1 VIRLERLLL
10 RRWAVSALAAVAC
23 ALVVLLVWL
32 GWFAVRQ
39 WQQSLRL
46 LAERQVD
53 DASERFLVE
62 LTRDMQAVQR
72 LVLLSPALDAFTS
85 REPGPD
91 PTYGAVNLVASAFA
105 RYRYPEAFFL
115 WTRERGGTEPV
126 FFYRRDRPVPWNA
139 AAAPAPFPVIVDE
152 HASVGSTLLRR
163 IQDDA
168 AEGRRFIVFETP
180 LEGTPYQVVVRLL
193 YRDVFRQNLET
204 VVGFVVNLDWA
215 RQHYFPALLD
225 EALVA
230 DRAGEGVAIAVADD
244 RGRPVAGV
252 DAGVGSGAPTTD
264 RTFPLMFFNPVIAA
278 ADSPARLQRRSW
290 TIRATTRGDSS
301 VLAALA
307 DANRMRA
314 LGLVA
319 AATLAVGIALSVRA
333 ARARLRLAELRSDFV
348 ASVTHEFK
356 TPIATI
362 RAAGETLVA
371 GRLDGAAARQDYA
384 GYIVQESRRLNR
396 LVDNLLAFTR
406 VTDTPEVRPPLEAV
420 VLADVVAESLDRF
433 AVQLA
438 AGAFRVEVAVAP
450 TLPPVQGDPTGLAL
464 MLDNLVDN
472 AIRHS
477 RGEHWMAV
485 RAKDEGRIVVLEVSD
500 RGGGIP
506 PDEVRHV
513 TRKFYRG
520 RLAGHGGTGLGLA
533 IAARIVD
540 DHHGTLTIQSES
552 GVGTTMRIAIPVAP
566 APAVSP
572 AVSTPQPPASP
583 AARNGSS

>member
-1 VIRLERLLL
+1 
-10 RRWAVSALAAVAC
+10 
-23 ALVVLLVWL
+23 
-32 GWFAVRQ
+32 
-39 WQQSLRL
+39 
-46 LAERQVD
+46 
-53 DASERFLVE
+53 
-62 LTRDMQAVQR
+62 
-72 LVLLSPALDAFTS
+72 
-85 REPGPD
+85 
-91 PTYGAVNLVASAFA
+91 
-105 RYRYPEAFFL
+105 
-115 WTRERGGTEPV
+115 
-126 FFYRRDRPVPWNA
+126 
-139 AAAPAPFPVIVDE
+139 
-152 HASVGSTLLRR
+152 
-163 IQDDA
+163 
-168 AEGRRFIVFETP
+168 
-180 LEGTPYQVVVRLL
+180 
-193 YRDVFRQNLET
+193 
-204 VVGFVVNLDWA
+204 
-215 RQHYFPALLD
+215 
-225 EALVA
+225 
-230 DRAGEGVAIAVADD
+230 
-244 RGRPVAGV
+244 
-252 DAGVGSGAPTTD
+252 
-264 RTFPLMFFNPVIAA
+264 MFFNPVIAA

-301 VLAALA
+301 VLAASA
-307 DANRMRA
+307 DANFMRA

-371 GRLDGAAARQDYA
+371 DRLDGPAARQDYA
-384 GYIVQESRRLNR
+384 RYIVQESRRLNR

-406 VTDTPEVRPPLEAV
+406 VTDTPEVRPPLDAV
-420 VLADVVAESLDRF
+420 ALADVVAESLDRF

-438 AGAFRVEVAVAP
+438 AGAFRVDVDVAS
-450 TLPPVQGDPTGLAL
+450 TLPPVQGDRTGLAL

-477 RGEHWMAV
+477 RGEHRMAI
-485 RAKDEGRIVVLEVSD
+485 RAKHEGRVVVLEVSD

-540 DHHGTLTIQSES
+540 DHHGTLTIDSEA

-566 APAVSP
+566 SPSGRCRQGRIVVNPRILVVEDDQLLAKVICDNLSFDGFEVARAATAHAAVNLLREFGPDLIVLDVMLPDRSGFD
-572 AVSTPQPPASP
+572 VFETLHQGGRTPIIFLTARGETVDGC
-583 AARNGSS
+583 AA

>member
-1 VIRLERLLL
+1 VIRLERVLL

-126 FFYRRDRPVPWNA
+126 FFYRRDRSVPWNA
-139 AAAPAPFPVIVDE
+139 AADPAPFPVIVDE

-180 LEGTPYQVVVRLL
+180 LEGTSYQVVVRLL

-204 VVGFVVNLDWA
+204 VIGFVVNLDWA

-225 EALVA
+225 EAVA
-230 DRAGEGVAIAVADD
+230 DRAGEGVAIEIADD

-252 DAGVGSGAPTTD
+252 DAGVGSGAPASD

-371 GRLDGAAARQDYA
+371 DRLDGAAARQDYA

-406 VTDTPEVRPPLEAV
+406 VTDTPEVRPPVEAV
-420 VLADVVAESLDRF
+420 VLADVVAEALDRF

-438 AGAFRVEVAVAP
+438 AGAFRVDVAVAP
-450 TLPPVQGDPTGLAL
+450 TLPPVQGDRTGLAL

-472 AIRHS
+472 VIRHS
-477 RGEHWMAV
+477 RGEHWMAI

-552 GVGTTMRIAIPVAP
+552 GVGTTMRIAIPVAR
-566 APAVSP
+566 AP
-572 AVSTPQPPASP
+572 AVSTPQPPAPP
-583 AARNGSS
+583 AARDGPS

>member
-1 VIRLERLLL
+1 MIRLERVLL

-126 FFYRRDRPVPWNA
+126 FFYRRDRSVPWNA
-139 AAAPAPFPVIVDE
+139 AADPAPFPVIVDE

-180 LEGTPYQVVVRLL
+180 LEGTSYQVVVRLL

-204 VVGFVVNLDWA
+204 VIGFVVNLDWA

-225 EALVA
+225 EAVA
-230 DRAGEGVAIAVADD
+230 DRAGEGVAIEIADD

-252 DAGVGSGAPTTD
+252 DAGVGSGAPASD

-371 GRLDGAAARQDYA
+371 DRLDGAAARQDYA

-406 VTDTPEVRPPLEAV
+406 VTDTPEVRPPVEAV
-420 VLADVVAESLDRF
+420 VLADVVAEALDRF

-438 AGAFRVEVAVAP
+438 AGAFRVDVAVAP
-450 TLPPVQGDPTGLAL
+450 TLPPVQGDRTGLAL

-472 AIRHS
+472 VIRHS
-477 RGEHWMAV
+477 RGEHWMAI

-552 GVGTTMRIAIPVAP
+552 GVGTTMRIAIPVAR
-566 APAVSP
+566 AP
-572 AVSTPQPPASP
+572 AVSTPQPPAPP
-583 AARNGSS
+583 AARDGPS

>member
-1 VIRLERLLL
+1 MIRLERILL
-10 RRWAVSALAAVAC
+10 RRWAVGTLAAVAC
-23 ALVVLLVWL
+23 LLIVLLVWL
-32 GWFAVRQ
+32 GGVAVRQ

-46 LAERQVD
+46 LAERQAD
-53 DASERFLVE
+53 EASERFLVE

-105 RYRYPEAFFL
+105 RYAYPEAFFL
-115 WTRERGGTEPV
+115 WSRERGGAEPV
-126 FFYRRDRPVPWNA
+126 FFYRRDRHVSWNA
-139 AAAPAPFPVIVDE
+139 AADPAPLPVVVDE
-152 HASVGSTLLRR
+152 HASVGPALLRR

-168 AEGRRFIVFETP
+168 AEGRRFIVFETQ
-180 LEGTPYQVVVRLL
+180 LEGTPYQVVARLL
-193 YRDVFRQNLET
+193 YRDVFRQKLET
-204 VVGFVVNLDWA
+204 IVGFAVNLDWA

-225 EALVA
+225 EVVVA
-230 DRAGEGVAIAVADD
+230 NPAGEVAIAIADD
-244 RGRPVAGV
+244 RGQAVAGGA
-252 DAGVGSGAPTTD
+252 AGVVSGAPTSD

-278 ADSPARLQRRSW
+278 ADSPARLQRRVW
-290 TIRATTRGDSS
+290 TIRATTRADSS
-301 VLAALA
+301 LLAASA
-307 DANRMRA
+307 DANRMRV

-362 RAAGETLVA
+362 RAAGETLA
-371 GRLDGAAARQDYA
+371 GDRLDGAAARHDYA
-384 GYIVQESRRLNR
+384 GYIVQESRRLTR

-406 VTDTPEVRPPLEAV
+406 VTDTPAVRPPLEPVA
-420 VLADVVAESLDRF
+420 LADVVAESLDRF
-433 AVQLA
+433 AVQLT
-438 AGAFRVEVAVAP
+438 AGAFRVEVAVPPA
-450 TLPPVQGDPTGLAL
+450 LPLVQGDRTGLAL

-477 RGEHWMAV
+477 RGEHWIAFTA
-485 RAKDEGRIVVLEVSD
+485 RAEGRGVALEVSD

-506 PDEVRHV
+506 PDEIRHV

-540 DHHGTLTIQSES
+540 DHHGTLTIDSEP
-552 GVGTTMRIAIPVAP
+552 GVGTTMRIVIPAAP
-566 APAVSP
+566 ASS
-572 AVSTPQPPASP
+572 VSTPQPRT
-583 AARNGSS
+583 AREGVS

>member
-1 VIRLERLLL
+1 
-10 RRWAVSALAAVAC
+10 
-23 ALVVLLVWL
+23 
-32 GWFAVRQ
+32 
-39 WQQSLRL
+39 
-46 LAERQVD
+46 
-53 DASERFLVE
+53 
-62 LTRDMQAVQR
+62 
-72 LVLLSPALDAFTS
+72 
-85 REPGPD
+85 
-91 PTYGAVNLVASAFA
+91 
-105 RYRYPEAFFL
+105 
-115 WTRERGGTEPV
+115 
-126 FFYRRDRPVPWNA
+126 
-139 AAAPAPFPVIVDE
+139 
-152 HASVGSTLLRR
+152 
-163 IQDDA
+163 
-168 AEGRRFIVFETP
+168 
-180 LEGTPYQVVVRLL
+180 
-193 YRDVFRQNLET
+193 
-204 VVGFVVNLDWA
+204 
-215 RQHYFPALLD
+215 
-225 EALVA
+225 
-230 DRAGEGVAIAVADD
+230 
-244 RGRPVAGV
+244 
-252 DAGVGSGAPTTD
+252 
-264 RTFPLMFFNPVIAA
+264 
-278 ADSPARLQRRSW
+278 
-290 TIRATTRGDSS
+290 

-333 ARARLRLAELRSDFV
+333 ARTRLRLAELRSDFV

-371 GRLDGAAARQDYA
+371 DRLDSAAARQDYA

-450 TLPPVQGDPTGLAL
+450 TPPVQGDRTGLAL

-477 RGEHWMAV
+477 RGEHRIAV

-506 PDEVRHV
+506 PDEVQHV

-552 GVGTTMRIAIPVAP
+552 GVGTTVRIAIPVEP
-566 APAVSP
+566 AP
-572 AVSTPQPPASP
+572 AVSTPQPPAPP
-583 AARNGSS
+583 AARDGSS

>member
-1 VIRLERLLL
+1 MIRPQHVL
-10 RRWAVSALAAVAC
+10 RRWAVAALAAVAC
-23 ALVVLLVWL
+23 ALIVLLVWL
-32 GWFAVRQ
+32 GSFAVRQ
-39 WQQSLRL
+39 WQQSLQL
-46 LAERQVD
+46 LAERQAD
-53 DASERFLVE
+53 NASERFLVE

-72 LVLLSPALDAFTS
+72 LVLLSPALDALTS

-105 RYRYPEAFFL
+105 RYAYPEAFFL
-115 WTRERGGTEPV
+115 WTRERGGAEPV
-126 FFYRRDRPVPWNA
+126 FFYRRDRPVHWHEA
-139 AAAPAPFPVIVDE
+139 ADPAPFPVIVDE
-152 HASVGSTLLRR
+152 HASVGPTLLRR

-180 LEGTPYQVVVRLL
+180 LGGAPYQVVVRLV
-193 YRDVFRQNLET
+193 YRDVFRQHLET
-204 VVGFVVNLDWA
+204 VIGFVVNLDWA
-215 RQHYFPALLD
+215 REHYFPAVLA
-225 EALVA
+225 EAVAA
-230 DRAGEGVAIAVADD
+230 DRAGEGVAIAIVDE
-244 RGRPVAGV
+244 RGQPVAGV
-252 DAGVGSGAPTTD
+252 DSAVESGVPTGD
-264 RTFPLMFFNPVIAA
+264 RTFPLMFFNPVVAA
-278 ADSPARLQRRSW
+278 ADSPARLQRRFW
-290 TIRATTRGDSS
+290 TIHAATRGDSS
-301 VLAALA
+301 ILAASA

-371 GRLDGAAARQDYA
+371 DRLDGPAARQDYA
-384 GYIVQESRRLNR
+384 RFIVQESRRLTR

-406 VTDTPEVRPPLEAV
+406 VTDTPDVRPPPEAV
-420 VLADVVAESLDRF
+420 ALSDVVAESLDRF

-438 AGAFRVEVAVAP
+438 AGAFRVDVAVAS
-450 TLPPVQGDPTGLAL
+450 TLPPVQGDARGLAL

-477 RGEHWMAV
+477 RGEHWLAV
-485 RAKDEGRIVVLEVSD
+485 RARNEGRVVMLEVSD
-500 RGGGIP
+500 GGGGIP
-506 PDEVRHV
+506 QDELPHV

-533 IAARIVD
+533 IAARIVA
-540 DHHGTLTIQSES
+540 DHHGTLTIDSES
-552 GVGTTMRIAIPVAP
+552 GIGTTMRVAIPVAP
-566 APAVSP
+566 APPVPMPRSH
-572 AVSTPQPPASP
+572 
-583 AARNGSS
+583 AAREGSS